1 MRRAACGLGGWALLA
16 PAAFL
21 AGCAAWTPR
30 PIEPAKVAAGFRA
43 RRLDDPGLRAYLAAN
58 LPGAA
63 TRARGTLDLAAL
75 TLVAFYFH
83 PDLDVARARVEVA
96 EGGIVTAGGRP
107 NPVVFLGPEY
117 NADSLVTAGTSP
129 WLANV
134 AIAIPIETA
143 GKRGYRIERARHLT
157 EAARLEL
164 ADVVWR
170 VRSQVRATLAEH
182 LLARRELELLEAEEG
197 IRAESVAVME
207 KRLAAGDVSRPD
219 VDLAQAELASTHLAA
234 RTAQTRLAESR
245 ASLAHALGLPPA
257 ALDGV
262 RLVWPEL
269 DGVPAAPPALPAELQ
284 RQGLVNRADV
294 RRALAEYAAAE
305 AQLRLEIARQYPDL
319 QIGPGYKFDQGDNK
333 FSIGVSLTLPI
344 LNRNEGPIAEAE
356 GRRRELSARF
366 LAIQSAAIGEIERAL
381 DRYGAVLAE
390 AREAEAALA
399 AQGAREQA
407 AARALELGE
416 SDRLTLVGARLGR
429 ALAARARL
437 EALRRA
443 HAAAGALEDAVQRP
457 LGGAVPPEPPSARPR
472 VDR

>member
-16 PAAFL
+16 PAALL

-63 TRARGTLDLAAL
+63 TRASGTLDLAAL

-143 GKRGYRIERARHLT
+143 GKRGYRIERAEHLT

-182 LLARRELELLEAEEG
+182 LFARRELELFEAEEG
-197 IRAESVAVME
+197 TRA
-207 KRLAAGDVSRPD
+207 
-219 VDLAQAELASTHLAA
+219 
-234 RTAQTRLAESR
+234 
-245 ASLAHALGLPPA
+245 
-257 ALDGV
+257 
-262 RLVWPEL
+262 
-269 DGVPAAPPALPAELQ
+269 
-284 RQGLVNRADV
+284 
-294 RRALAEYAAAE
+294 
-305 AQLRLEIARQYPDL
+305 
-319 QIGPGYKFDQGDNK
+319 
-333 FSIGVSLTLPI
+333 
-344 LNRNEGPIAEAE
+344 
-356 GRRRELSARF
+356 
-366 LAIQSAAIGEIERAL
+366 
-381 DRYGAVLAE
+381 
-390 AREAEAALA
+390 
-399 AQGAREQA
+399 
-407 AARALELGE
+407 
-416 SDRLTLVGARLGR
+416 
-429 ALAARARL
+429 
-437 EALRRA
+437 
-443 HAAAGALEDAVQRP
+443 
-457 LGGAVPPEPPSARPR
+457 
-472 VDR
+472 